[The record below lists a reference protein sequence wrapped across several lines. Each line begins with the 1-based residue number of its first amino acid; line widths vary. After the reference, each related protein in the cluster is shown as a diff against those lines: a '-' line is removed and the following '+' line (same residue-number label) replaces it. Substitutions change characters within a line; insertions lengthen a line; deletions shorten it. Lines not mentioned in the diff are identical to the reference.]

1 MSQHIPCGP
10 QGKSQKTLENRRH
23 FSLSTTRNVPKLLFV
38 ALLAVACNHPA
49 SAPEGG
55 MAEAYLPSSG
65 SVGFDLR
72 PLPSLTGSTRW
83 KAIYAAKGK
92 MATFIVE
99 LDPGKRS
106 GGSSPSDFPITF
118 GDGKFVAEPG
128 SNASVLLIALKAA
141 LEAKSLPKD
150 VPRTTSVPF
159 TYVIIGENESQASG
173 GGFNATPQG
182 NWTAIKLFMGNGEQE
197 SEVFFNVN
205 SAIGKG
211 EFSIKDSDYGDLL
224 LAQFAKVL

>member
-49 SAPEGG
+49 SAPEGR

-106 GGSSPSDFPITF
+106 GGSTARQCAIS
-118 GDGKFVAEPG
+118 
-128 SNASVLLIALKAA
+128 AA
-141 LEAKSLPKD
+141 
-150 VPRTTSVPF
+150 
-159 TYVIIGENESQASG
+159 
-173 GGFNATPQG
+173 
-182 NWTAIKLFMGNGEQE
+182 
-197 SEVFFNVN
+197 
-205 SAIGKG
+205 
-211 EFSIKDSDYGDLL
+211 
-224 LAQFAKVL
+224 